1 MRRATLALCA
11 ALLSGCPT
19 DGDTLVEAEPLD
31 LPADPAAWGGPVGV
45 STFDQ
50 DGTAIEVWYPAP
62 SSAAGAA
69 TEVMEMWQ
77 FIPEVVLDT
86 LGGFSLPE
94 VDTRAIRDAPLRA
107 PEAPYPVVVFSHGF
121 GGFRLQS
128 VDFATHLASRGY
140 VVVAA
145 DHPGRSLGA
154 VLPCLF
160 TPPLEGCNLE
170 AWGGEDPAPPQI
182 EAILEW
188 LELANADGGAL
199 AVALDL
205 DYIGLAGHSA
215 GGATASREGDANE
228 TFDALLPMGG
238 ADDITRDVPTLLMG
252 STCDGMFPQE
262 RMEEIHAS
270 LADGDLLAIHG
281 AGHLA
286 YTDLCALELGEFAA
300 TYLEP
305 RDDVNPLFL
314 DGLVLLA
321 IDGCPGIVP
330 EDPPAEECDGG
341 YLPLEDSFPV
351 VRHYSTVFFDEKLR
365 GEGEGPVDG
374 VMENASLL

>member
-1 MRRATLALCA
+1 
-11 ALLSGCPT
+11 
-19 DGDTLVEAEPLD
+19 
-31 LPADPAAWGGPVGV
+31 
-45 STFDQ
+45 
-50 DGTAIEVWYPAP
+50 
-62 SSAAGAA
+62 
-69 TEVMEMWQ
+69 
-77 FIPEVVLDT
+77 
-86 LGGFSLPE
+86 
-94 VDTRAIRDAPLRA
+94 
-107 PEAPYPVVVFSHGF
+107 
-121 GGFRLQS
+121 
-128 VDFATHLASRGY
+128 
-140 VVVAA
+140 
-145 DHPGRSLGA
+145 
-154 VLPCLF
+154 
-160 TPPLEGCNLE
+160 
-170 AWGGEDPAPPQI
+170 
-182 EAILEW
+182 
-188 LELANADGGAL
+188 
-199 AVALDL
+199 